1 MVLGHERCGAVKA
14 AVEAVTEG
22 GTSPGHIATVV
33 NAITPAVERVKGA
46 PGDVVDNAVR
56 AHVTM
61 VVEQLRSSA
70 PLLAPLV
77 QAGKLKIVG
86 ARKDLDSGEVELIG

>member
-1 MVLGHERCGAVKA
+1 
-14 AVEAVTEG
+14 
-22 GTSPGHIATVV
+22 V
-33 NAITPAVERVKGA
+33 NAIKPAVERVTGA

-70 PLLAPLV
+70 PLLATLT

-86 ARKDLDSGEVELIG
+86 ARKDLDSGEVDIIG